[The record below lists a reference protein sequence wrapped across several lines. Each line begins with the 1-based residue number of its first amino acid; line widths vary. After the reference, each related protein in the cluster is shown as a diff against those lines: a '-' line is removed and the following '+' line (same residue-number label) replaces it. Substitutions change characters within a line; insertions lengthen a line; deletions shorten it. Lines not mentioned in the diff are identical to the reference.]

1 MRTIYIYFIT
11 LLISANVFAQNN
23 SDLINVPFKLDPQPQ
38 KSTIL
43 TNQTPF
49 GFTICSSGS
58 VTIPINITINKIPSV
73 AILFDIKPT
82 NTNNYMYGVTYYMKG
97 VDEKEYW
104 ATLYIAVSNGQLRT
118 RIEGFTPLSGNFAEP
133 YKEVNAWPPTTIG
146 GTLDY
151 EGFTT
156 YNDIFGSGNNRIRP
170 IFRYIKSITGI
181 TIRNITSSASLRI
194 QEPRISI
201 SAEYVSVANRITS
214 NGKRGEYV
222 SSGSGFFISSNGLI
236 ATNYHVIED
245 ANGIDVLV
253 KRNGSV
259 KTYQAKVL
267 VSDKVNDLSIL
278 KITDPTFTSMPAL
291 PYTVKTSIIDVGT
304 SVFALGYP
312 LSSVLGEEIK
322 ATDGI
327 ISSKTGY
334 QGDVVTYQISAP
346 IQPGNSGGPLFDKYG
361 NIVGITNAGIPGA
374 ENVGYAIKTS
384 YLRNLTDCA
393 PTTIRLPSNNSISG
407 LSLPEKI
414 KRVSPYIVL
423 IKTY

>member
-23 SDLINVPFKLDPQPQ
+23 SDLINIPFKLEPQTQDPA
-38 KSTIL
+38 KL
-43 TNQTPF
+43 TNQTAF
-49 GFTICSSGS
+49 GFTIG
-58 VTIPINITINKIPSV
+58 VFGKVYIPINMTTDKVPTA
-73 AILFDIKPT
+73 AILLDIQT
-82 NTNNYMYGVTYYMKG
+82 IGGSNRMYNLTLHMEGIDG
-97 VDEKEYW
+97 KEYW
-104 ATLYIAVSNGQLRT
+104 VTHYVQMFGGKLKVSSKGY
-118 RIEGFTPLSGNFAEP
+118 TPLSGNFSNSYIEI
-133 YKEVNAWPPTTIG
+133 NALPPTTIG
-146 GTLDY
+146 GVLSYD
-151 EGFTT
+151 GFTT
-156 YNDIFGSGNNRIRP
+156 YNNIWHNHSGGIARINYM
-170 IFRYIKSITGI
+170 YIKSITGI
-181 TIRNITSSASLRI
+181 TIVNSMNKLRI
-194 QEPRISI
+194 QNPRIAVP
-201 SAEYVSVANRITS
+201 AEYAQIASRTTS

-291 PYTVKTSIIDVGT
+291 PYAVKTSIIDVGT